1 MFSADICSALSLPA
15 GQGEM
20 LGDFGSGVFKEREQE
35 REAQASCDCCQSL
48 LCFHATAAGGGPT
61 CDLPSTL
68 ASLLIPWLLH
78 FFCFQSFPGQNLENK
93 GTMLIPQLLKEPA
106 VKCQFKHSNL
116 GQSLPS
122 LLYYSMFS

>member
-35 REAQASCDCCQSL
+35 REAQASRDCCQSL

-78 FFCFQSFPGQNLENK
+78 FFLFSIFPRTESREQGDYVNSS
-93 GTMLIPQLLKEPA
+93 TP
-106 VKCQFKHSNL
+106 
-116 GQSLPS
+116 
-122 LLYYSMFS
+122 